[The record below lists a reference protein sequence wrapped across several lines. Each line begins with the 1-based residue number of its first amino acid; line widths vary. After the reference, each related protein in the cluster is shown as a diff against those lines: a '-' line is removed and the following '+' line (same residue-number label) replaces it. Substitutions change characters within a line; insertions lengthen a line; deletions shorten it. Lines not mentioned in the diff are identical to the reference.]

1 VNVSEGRDEA
11 LIADIAEVAGAGLLD
26 VHSDAHHNRTV
37 LTLGG
42 PRVLQAAR
50 DLTRRAVA
58 TIDIRVHSGVH
69 PRLGAVDVVPF
80 VPGPGVSMAEAIRAR
95 DEFAA
100 WAGEVLALP
109 AFVYGPERS
118 LPDVRRRAFREL
130 SPDFGPG
137 SSHRTA
143 GACCVGARSSLVAWN
158 AWLGRVEMSVARR
171 IVRELRAGLPGV
183 RALAFDIDGSAQVSC
198 NLIEPEA
205 TGPDQVYD
213 FVNDRSP
220 VVRSELVG
228 LIPEAALVRIPRWRW
243 ELLDLGLDRTIESR
257 LTKGSGPPSG

>member
-1 VNVSEGRDEA
+1 MLTCPVNVSEGRDEA
-11 LIADIAEVAGAGLLD
+11 RIEQIAAAAGDSLLD

-42 PRVLQAAR
+42 PRVLQAVR
-50 DLTRRAVA
+50 ELTRRAVA
-58 TIDIRVHSGVH
+58 TIDIRLHSGVH

-80 VPGPGVSMAEAIRAR
+80 VPGPGTPFAAAIAAR

-100 WAGEVLALP
+100 WAGEVLSLP
-109 AFVYGPERS
+109 VFLYGPERS

-130 SPDFGPG
+130 EPDFGPG

-143 GACCVGARSSLVAWN
+143 GACCVGARRALVAWN
-158 AWLGRVEMSVARR
+158 AWLGRNEMAAARR
-171 IVRELRAGLPGV
+171 IVRELRSQFDGV
-183 RALAFDIDGSAQVSC
+183 RALALEIDGSAQVSC
-198 NLIEPEA
+198 NLIEPET

-213 FVNDRSP
+213 FVNERSP

-228 LIPEAALVRIPRWRW
+228 LIPETALTRVPRWRW
-243 ELLDLGLDRTIESR
+243 ELLDLSDDRTIEAR
-257 LTKGSGPPSG
+257 LGR